1 MPKASRMCYVLL
13 VIVSV
18 AFVATVMAFTLLPWE
33 AVPSWLKEDLLPI
46 ILVEVGAIVV
56 LGLLSMSL
64 DKPPE
69 QPPQEPRATE
79 VES

>member
-18 AFVATVMAFTLLPWE
+18 TFVATVMAFSLLPWDS
-33 AVPSWLKEDLLPI
+33 VPSWLKEDLLPI

-69 QPPQEPRATE
+69 LPPQAPPARE
-79 VES
+79 VEG

>member
-18 AFVATVMAFTLLPWE
+18 TFVATVMTFSLLPWE
-33 AVPSWLKEDLLPI
+33 SIPSWLKEDLLPI
-46 ILVEVGAIVV
+46 IVVEVGAIIV

-64 DKPPE
+64 DKPPTL
-69 QPPQEPRATE
+69 PPQAPAASE